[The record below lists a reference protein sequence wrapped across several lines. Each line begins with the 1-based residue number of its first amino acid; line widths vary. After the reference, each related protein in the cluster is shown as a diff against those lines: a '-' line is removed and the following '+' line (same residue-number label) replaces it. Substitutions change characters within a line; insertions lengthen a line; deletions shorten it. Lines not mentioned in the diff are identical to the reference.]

1 MKEILTTAIS
11 NTVGLPL
18 LGRTIDFIRDNV
30 KEQTTSLAYSELNS
44 SNDSLPIVL
53 YGCIGTYSTV
63 GFTNDTYTI
72 TKGAILYQGEIY
84 QVPAMVA
91 TRANVGETIVFRIDS
106 NTFQAGEP
114 TLYTDGASRN
124 TNLDRTIKIYNG
136 ATGSGIVDA
145 VNLKHFNMESVDFT
159 QIIGVNSSIF
169 NQVLIIS
176 GSISTGYNI
185 QNGGTLIKKGN
196 TITLNGR
203 IRIQNSTGS
212 SKQFND
218 LTLEFMPYFKNGGLQ
233 NYIGTASFL
242 VDIYNTAGISI
253 IDSGDFVL
261 NPEISI
267 DIAAGAYL
275 YINYNISYNIS

>member
-91 TRANVGETIVFRIDS
+91 TRANIGETIVFRIDS
-106 NTFQAGEP
+106 TTFQEGEP

-136 ATGSGIVDA
+136 ATGSGIIDA
-145 VNLKHFNMESVDFT
+145 VNLKYLNYSKVDDTSV
-159 QIIGVNSSIF
+159 GNVVSSSISA
-169 NQVLIIS
+169 VT
-176 GSISTGYNI
+176 GSATSITYALRAEKRGDI
-185 QNGGTLIKKGN
+185 
-196 TITLNGR
+196 ITLF
-203 IRIQNSTGS
+203 TFC
-212 SKQFND
+212 QF
-218 LTLEFMPYFKNGGLQ
+218 
-233 NYIGTASFL
+233 
-242 VDIYNTAGISI
+242 TAGASDVDLRIALLPKFMSKYSAAFTCSI
-253 IDSGDFVL
+253 RRNDGSQQLFAHQSFGNANTNNFIICAGLTTGQVYMANSIVSYL
-261 NPEISI
+261 ANEI
-267 DIAAGAYL
+267 G
-275 YINYNISYNIS
+275 

>member
-91 TRANVGETIVFRIDS
+91 TRANIGETIVFRIDS
-106 NTFQAGEP
+106 TTFQEGEP
-114 TLYTDGASRN
+114 TLYTDGASRY

-136 ATGSGIVDA
+136 LTGSGIVDA
-145 VNLKHFNMESVDFT
+145 VNLRYLNRFSNVTNTVISSGFPTGCTVQSN
-159 QIIGVNSSIF
+159 QIVA
-169 NQVLIIS
+169 
-176 GSISTGYNI
+176 
-185 QNGGTLIKKGN
+185 IKKGN
-196 TITLNGR
+196 LIHINGSLSCTSTNSAIYAIYVTLHLQSAFEGSGMGVYTG
-203 IRIQNSTGS
+203 STGWNYGNYS
-212 SKQFND
+212 ALVGACNAGGDQIHVSVFNSVPVGNQFVIMYQF
-218 LTLEFMPYFKNGGLQ
+218 TM
-233 NYIGTASFL
+233 
-242 VDIYNTAGISI
+242 
-253 IDSGDFVL
+253 
-261 NPEISI
+261 
-267 DIAAGAYL
+267 IADPAL
-275 YINYNISYNIS
+275 

>member
-30 KEQTTSLAYSELNS
+30 KEQTTSLAYSELNG

-91 TRANVGETIVFRIDS
+91 TRANIGETIVFRIDS
-106 NTFQAGEP
+106 TTFQEGEP

-145 VNLKHFNMESVDFT
+145 VNLKHYCYDEILTFT
-159 QIIGVNSSIF
+159 GGVGAF
-169 NQVLIIS
+169 QLRF
-176 GSISTGYNI
+176 
-185 QNGGTLIKKGN
+185 IKKGN
-196 TITLNGR
+196 IITVQDYNTSDSGPGTLTEKMPIWARPVKDIGFMTHYPYASGSFLNGSHVVFKANGD
-203 IRIQNSTGS
+203 IILGANES
-212 SKQFND
+212 SGHSIL
-218 LTLEFMPYFKNGGLQ
+218 LTY
-233 NYIGTASFL
+233 
-242 VDIYNTAGISI
+242 VSI
-253 IDSGDFVL
+253 LG
-261 NPEISI
+261 
-267 DIAAGAYL
+267 
-275 YINYNISYNIS
+275 